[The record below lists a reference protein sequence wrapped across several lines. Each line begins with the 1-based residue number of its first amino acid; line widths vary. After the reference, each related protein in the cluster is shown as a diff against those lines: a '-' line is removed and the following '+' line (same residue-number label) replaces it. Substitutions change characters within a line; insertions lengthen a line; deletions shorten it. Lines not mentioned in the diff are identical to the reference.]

1 MSAIQAK
8 EHNKNPKSRKE
19 ANYNIL
25 SFGKLFNS
33 QGQPDV
39 LPCTKKK
46 YSTHNIM
53 FYGER
58 YTQST
63 GVYTHSRD
71 PVGFYF

>member
-33 QGQPDV
+33 QG
-39 LPCTKKK
+39 
-46 YSTHNIM
+46 
-53 FYGER
+53 
-58 YTQST
+58 
-63 GVYTHSRD
+63 
-71 PVGFYF
+71 